1 MDYDPGV
8 DMGNNDTFTTVYRQ
22 HVEAALHRL
31 GIRVLVFA
39 LQDPSFPPLPEA
51 DTGRGSPYSTAGL
64 RLLRF
69 VRALGFN
76 AVQFGPQG
84 ETSRGNASPYDSTIF
99 SRSTL
104 SIALDRLVEEGLLR
118 PETLARLVRGRGE
131 GASMR
136 TQHTY
141 AVAAH
146 HAALTEAVAVFQ
158 APARGAERE
167 ALARFRAAHWSWLA
181 SDALYE
187 ALAEAYGEEDVQRWP
202 DRRMAQLFGVTHAL
216 APAQAL
222 LARRDHAPRI
232 ERYVCLQYLAHRQH
246 ANLRAACRQLGL
258 TLYGDMAI
266 GMSLRDVWRY
276 RSLFLDGYALGAPPS
291 RTNPRGQ
298 PWGYPVLDPGQY
310 RDAAG
315 GPGPVATLR
324 RRAGRQAA
332 RRIRRGA
339 H

>member
-1 MDYDPGV
+1 
-8 DMGNNDTFTTVYRQ
+8 MGNNDTFTTVYRQ

-84 ETSRGNASPYDSTIF
+84 ETSRGNASPYDSTVF

-118 PETLARLVRGRGE
+118 PETLARLARGRGE
-131 GASMR
+131 GAPMR

-146 HAALTEAVAVFQ
+146 HAALTEAVAAFH
-158 APARGAERE
+158 APARSAK
-167 ALARFRAAHWSWLA
+167 
-181 SDALYE
+181 
-187 ALAEAYGEEDVQRWP
+187 RWRGSGQLTGRGSRVTP
-202 DRRMAQLFGVTHAL
+202 FTRHSPRPMARRM
-216 APAQAL
+216 
-222 LARRDHAPRI
+222 
-232 ERYVCLQYLAHRQH
+232 
-246 ANLRAACRQLGL
+246 
-258 TLYGDMAI
+258 
-266 GMSLRDVWRY
+266 S
-276 RSLFLDGYALGAPPS
+276 S
-291 RTNPRGQ
+291 
-298 PWGYPVLDPGQY
+298 
-310 RDAAG
+310 
-315 GPGPVATLR
+315 
-324 RRAGRQAA
+324 AGRTAA
-332 RRIRRGA
+332 WPSSSV
-339 H
+339 